1 MSDRGGFAITN
12 VALYARVSTDDG
24 GQDPETQLYR
34 LRNVAEGR
42 DMAITKEYIDRASG
56 KTLRRPALQE
66 LLKDAKRGKFE
77 AVMIVK
83 IDRLSRNV
91 LDALYALD
99 DLRSAGVGLIIT
111 EEGIDTTTP
120 WGRAIFSIIA
130 TLADLERSNI
140 SERTVLGLDRARAE
154 GKIVGRPRRPLSSY
168 HIEKARRILQEN
180 PDISQ
185 RELADRIE
193 GVGRTTL
200 VRELRKEGLI

>member
-1 MSDRGGFAITN
+1 MN
-12 VALYARVSTDDG
+12 KVALYARVSTDDG

-34 LRNVAEGR
+34 LRSIAEGR
-42 DMAITKEYIDRASG
+42 DLSVFREYVDRASG
-56 KTLRRPALQE
+56 KNLRRPALQE
-66 LLKDAKRGKFE
+66 LLKDAKKGKFE

-91 LDALYALD
+91 LDALYVLD
-99 DLRSAGVGLIIT
+99 NLRSAGVGLIIT

-140 SERTVLGLDRARAE
+140 SERTMLGLDRARSE
-154 GKIVGRPRRPLSSY
+154 GKTGGRPRHQLSPY
-168 HIEKARRILQEN
+168 QLEKARSILREQ

-185 RELADRIE
+185 VKLAE
-193 GVGRTTL
+193 QFQGVSRNTL
-200 VRELRKEGLI
+200 VKQLREAGVL

>member
-1 MSDRGGFAITN
+1 VN
-12 VALYARVSTDDG
+12 KVALYARVSTDDG

-34 LRNVAEGR
+34 LRSIAEGR
-42 DMAITKEYIDRASG
+42 DLSVFREYIDRASG
-56 KTLRRPALQE
+56 KNLRRPALQE
-66 LLKDAKRGKFE
+66 LLKDGRKGRFD

-91 LDALYALD
+91 LDALYVLD

-140 SERTVLGLDRARAE
+140 SERTMLGLNRARSE
-154 GKIVGRPRRPLSSY
+154 GKTGGRPRHQLSPY
-168 HIEKARRILQEN
+168 QLEKARSILREQ
-180 PDISQ
+180 PGISQ
-185 RELADRIE
+185 VKLAE
-193 GVGRTTL
+193 QFQGVSRNTL
-200 VRELRKEGLI
+200 VKQLREAGIL

>member
-1 MSDRGGFAITN
+1 MN
-12 VALYARVSTDDG
+12 KVALYARVSTDDG

-34 LRNVAEGR
+34 LRSIAEGR
-42 DMAITKEYIDRASG
+42 DLSVFREYIDRASG
-56 KTLRRPALQE
+56 KNLRRPALQE
-66 LLKDAKRGKFE
+66 LLKDGRKGRFD

-91 LDALYALD
+91 LDALYVLD
-99 DLRSAGVGLIIT
+99 NLRSAGVGLIIT

-140 SERTVLGLDRARAE
+140 SERTILGLDRARSE
-154 GKIVGRPRRPLSSY
+154 GKTGGRPRHQLSPY
-168 HIEKARRILQEN
+168 QLEKARSILREQ

-185 RELADRIE
+185 VKLAE
-193 GVGRTTL
+193 QFQGVSRNTL
-200 VRELRKEGLI
+200 VKQLREAGVL

>member
-1 MSDRGGFAITN
+1 VN
-12 VALYARVSTDDG
+12 KVALYARVSTDDG

-34 LRNVAEGR
+34 LRSIAEGR
-42 DMAITKEYIDRASG
+42 DLSVFREYIDRASG
-56 KTLRRPALQE
+56 KNLRRPALQE
-66 LLKDAKRGKFE
+66 LLKDGRKGRFD

-91 LDALYALD
+91 LDALYVLD
-99 DLRSAGVGLIIT
+99 NLRSAGVGLIIT

-140 SERTVLGLDRARAE
+140 SERTILGLDRARSE
-154 GKIVGRPRRPLSSY
+154 GKTGGRPRHQLSPY
-168 HIEKARRILQEN
+168 QLEKARSILREQ

-185 RELADRIE
+185 VKLAE
-193 GVGRTTL
+193 QFQGVSRNTL
-200 VRELRKEGLI
+200 VKQLREAEIL

>member
-1 MSDRGGFAITN
+1 MN
-12 VALYARVSTDDG
+12 KVALYARVSTDDG

-34 LRNVAEGR
+34 LRSIAEGR
-42 DMAITKEYIDRASG
+42 DLSVFREYIDRASG
-56 KTLRRPALQE
+56 KNLRRPALQE
-66 LLKDAKRGKFE
+66 LLKDGRKGRFD

-91 LDALYALD
+91 LDALYVLD

-140 SERTVLGLDRARAE
+140 SERTMLGLNRARSE
-154 GKIVGRPRRPLSSY
+154 GKTGGRPRHQLSPY
-168 HIEKARRILQEN
+168 QLEKARSILREQ
-180 PDISQ
+180 PGISQ
-185 RELADRIE
+185 VKLAE
-193 GVGRTTL
+193 QFQGVSRNTL
-200 VRELRKEGLI
+200 VKQLREAGIL

>member
-1 MSDRGGFAITN
+1 MN
-12 VALYARVSTDDG
+12 KVALYARVSTDDG

-34 LRNVAEGR
+34 LRSIAEGR
-42 DMAITKEYIDRASG
+42 DLSVFREYIDRASG
-56 KTLRRPALQE
+56 KNLRRPALQE
-66 LLKDAKRGKFE
+66 LLKDGRKGRFD

-91 LDALYALD
+91 LDALYVLD
-99 DLRSAGVGLIIT
+99 NLRSAGVGLIIT

-140 SERTVLGLDRARAE
+140 SERTMLGLDRARSE
-154 GKIVGRPRRPLSSY
+154 GKTGGRPRHQLSPY
-168 HIEKARRILQEN
+168 QLEKARSILREQ

-185 RELADRIE
+185 VKLAE
-193 GVGRTTL
+193 QFQGVSRNTL
-200 VRELRKEGLI
+200 VKQLREAGIL